1 MKVAELT
8 FPSPMTERQIHLFR
22 EPLIA
27 VYRPTKKTYT
37 ILQYMEQGR
46 YWKRY
51 LPDAPHVLRTTLRN
65 QAIPPAPT
73 QINIYRNNTD
83 SSKFIHCVTTGEYLA
98 YDTYSVAVLKK
109 KINSRPFPL
118 SIYAAE
124 FTCTT
129 VSTPPNEIPPLWTL
143 RQEPVLTIQPIIQVV
158 QPVAVKPL
166 PTRIA
171 WILAEHAGKMGDT
184 CSITLE
190 QISPITASV
199 TTCFHVF
206 DTNALTTWFEYNDT
220 CPMCKEKCVAT
231 PAFKESDTAETLSE
245 TSD

>member
-1 MKVAELT
+1 
-8 FPSPMTERQIHLFR
+8 MTERQIHMFR

-109 KINSRPFPL
+109 KTNSRPFPL
-118 SIYAAE
+118 SMYAAE

-158 QPVAVKPL
+158 QPIALKPL

-171 WILAEHAGKMGDT
+171 WILAEHAGKTGET

-190 QISPITASV
+190 QISPVTASV
-199 TTCFHVF
+199 TTCFHCF
-206 DTNALTTWFEYNDT
+206 DTNAINTWLET
-220 CPMCKEKCVAT
+220 HSSCPLCKQATKAT
-231 PAFKESDTAETLSE
+231 PAMEDRGSTEEETLQHDSE
-245 TSD
+245 VP

>member
-1 MKVAELT
+1 MKVSEAILA
-8 FPSPMTERQIHLFR
+8 SPMTERQIHMFR

-27 VYRPTKKTYT
+27 IYRPTKKTYT
-37 ILQYMEQGR
+37 ILQYIETGR

-51 LPDAPHVLRTTLRN
+51 LTDAQHVAQTTLRT
-65 QAIPPAPT
+65 QTIPSAPT
-73 QINIYRNNTD
+73 QINIYRNNTN
-83 SSKFIHCVTTGEYLA
+83 SNNFIHCIATGEYLA

-109 KINSRPFPL
+109 KTNSRPFPL
-118 SIYAAE
+118 SMYGAE
-124 FTCTT
+124 FPCTT

-143 RQEPVLTIQPIIQVV
+143 RLEPVVTVQPIIHVV
-158 QPVAVKPL
+158 QPVQLKPL

-171 WILAEHAGKMGDT
+171 WILAEHAGKTGET

-190 QISPITASV
+190 HISPITASV

-206 DTNALTTWFEYNDT
+206 DTNALTTWFEYNDR
-220 CPMCKEKCVAT
+220 CPLCKEKTVAT
-231 PAFKESDTAETLSE
+231 AAFKESESEPE